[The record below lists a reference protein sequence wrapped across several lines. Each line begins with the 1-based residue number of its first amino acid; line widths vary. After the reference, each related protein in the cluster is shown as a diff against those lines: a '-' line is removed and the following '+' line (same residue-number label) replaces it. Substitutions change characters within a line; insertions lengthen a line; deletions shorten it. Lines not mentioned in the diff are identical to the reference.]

1 MTLGKAYAQYR
12 RWCENAGLDPLP
24 PLDFAD
30 SFAGLVKRL
39 GCHVR
44 ISDGVAEILG
54 VSIEPLAIM
63 SSA

>member
-1 MTLGKAYAQYR
+1 M
-12 RWCENAGLDPLP
+12 P

-44 ISDGVAEILG
+44 ISDGVAEILD